1 MTAPSFRLT
10 ASEYIDRMQADE
22 LPPVA
27 VEHDFWEAY
36 QARRAIAA
44 SGATS
49 TNKASHEGKDHA
61 EGGGSLSLS
70 TLYSV
75 TQERKW
81 GGSLQL
87 WTTGSLVQVRV
98 DDSFQ
103 KAVDGFSPWEP
114 RDSLTHSSELV
125 DLLVKDD
132 EGGSGRPGNK
142 GKVTGFSKDSR
153 RYLMRECA
161 KIDRR
166 FLPVMFTLTYA
177 DDEWKADPDSWKRSD
192 LRAFQMKLQRKY
204 GDFAA
209 LWRLELKPRLTG
221 DRVGEVAPHF
231 HLIVWLDPANMERKE
246 KMDRPELLRMR
257 EWVDESWGR
266 GRTRVESIRSSRG
279 TTSYISKYI
288 AKADT
293 EEIVSAY
300 PDGLGRVWG
309 KWGAKGDVN
318 LWECITSQV
327 ESIQLTYLEAMALQ
341 RHAKRQIW
349 GDPRDDIGMP
359 TLHLF
364 VGDPLKFLDE
374 IGEIIEYELREWEAE
389 KRRDKPRPKI
399 DELHR
404 QRTDQEMEAF
414 RAKLDE
420 HLASGAGPR
429 FVM

>member
-1 MTAPSFRLT
+1 MAFPYRLT
-10 ASEYIDRMQADE
+10 ANEYIERLQVDE
-22 LPPVA
+22 LPPA
-27 VEHDFWEAY
+27 LVEREFKEAY

-49 TNKASHEGKDHA
+49 TNEATHEERDHA
-61 EGGGSLSLS
+61 EGGASLSLS

-87 WTTGSLVQVRV
+87 WPTGSLVQIRV

-103 KAVDGFSPWEP
+103 KAGDAFSPWEP

-142 GKVTGFSKDSR
+142 GRVTGFSKDSR

-177 DDEWKADPDSWKRSD
+177 DDSWMADPESWKRND

-204 GDFAA
+204 GEFAA
-209 LWRLELKPRLTG
+209 LWRLELKPRQTG
-221 DRVGEVAPHF
+221 ERVGEVAPHF
-231 HLIVWLDPANMERKE
+231 HLIVWLDPANMDKKDKIE
-246 KMDRPELLRMR
+246 RPELLRMR
-257 EWVDESWGR
+257 DWVDEAWGR

-279 TTSYISKYI
+279 TTAYISKYI

-318 LWECITSQV
+318 LWEYITSRL

-374 IGEIIEYELREWEAE
+374 IGAIIEYELRQWAAEE
-389 KRRDKPRPKI
+389 KRKDKPRPI
-399 DELHR
+399 DDLMI
-404 QRTDQEMEAF
+404 QRTDEEMEAF
-414 RAKLDE
+414 RARLDD
-420 HLASGAGPR
+420 HLASGAGRR